1 MEKALDETLEDA
13 EFLQVD
19 GINDSAFER
28 PGKVEVVTGE
38 KAEGETDGS
47 GGWILVGRKTDD
59 PRQIQRKARKEVET
73 RWPNM
78 IKFYG
83 GGDYGVD
90 FIMRMLGE
98 AEEGY
103 LEVMKEELDWKE
115 KKRVDIDGGKKTE
128 KMSSAGGDDFIG
140 SSFYLCRYFIRKK
153 P

>member
-1 MEKALDETLEDA
+1 MEPALDETLEDA

-59 PRQIQRKARKEVET
+59 PRQVQRKARKEVET
-73 RWPNM
+73 RWPNL

-90 FIMRMLGE
+90 FILGMLGE
-98 AEEGY
+98 AKEGY
-103 LEVMKEELDWKE
+103 LEVEKGWLDKKE
-115 KKRVDIDGGKKTE
+115 KIEVKMEREKRE
-128 KMSSAGGDDFIG
+128 RM
-140 SSFYLCRYFIRKK
+140 RKQV
-153 P
+153 PPEENVLSY